1 MANIL
6 KVTTPPSQSYENSPR
21 GNPTQ
26 IGNTN
31 VKNIVDPS
39 KITRSDNRTD
49 FQETG
54 SRQAMSPTL
63 ESSSRASETLPT

>member
-49 FQETG
+49 FEDT
-54 SRQAMSPTL
+54 SRNGLAPSY
-63 ESSSRASETLPT
+63 ESNFGKFIQ